1 MKRISL
7 AAAALALG
15 ATVVAVA
22 APASAV
28 QFIQGFTWYGDGS
41 FSKSGPAG
49 TVVTVFATGAAPNAQ
64 FDLLSVPPDT
74 GAHGCAD
81 FGTAPVNP
89 NVRTSNSRGFI
100 PNTGGPVNRSP
111 GEYELCFYE
120 RAPGAS
126 GGHRSGTYPVFFTVV

>member
-1 MKRISL
+1 MRRIPL
-7 AAAALALG
+7 AAAVVALG
-15 ATVVAVA
+15 ATLFAA

-28 QFIQGFTWYGDGS
+28 QFIQGFTWYADGS

-49 TVVTVFATGAAPNAQ
+49 TVVTVFATSAAPNAQ
-64 FDLLSVPPDT
+64 FDLLSVPPDSA
-74 GAHGCAD
+74 AHGCAD
-81 FGTAPVNP
+81 FDTAPVNP

-100 PNTGGPVNRSP
+100 PNTAGPVNRAP

-120 RAPGAS
+120 RLPGAS